1 MFQEQTIQ
9 IPFGISVFGSSIV
22 RIEPDIVSLNFSVS
36 RVQQHPK
43 ESFREVRKA
52 AQDVRKFLSQANVSE
67 MGSSRVS
74 ISPSF
79 RYINGE
85 QKFVGYTAKITFHV
99 LLRQLD
105 GMEDVISG
113 IIDAGVNEL
122 TSVEFQT
129 TRLKEVRSEARRK
142 AVEAAR
148 EKAENY
154 CNAAG
159 VSLGK
164 IIHIKDVN
172 PDTLQVRDGHV
183 TRETQPDDNGEIRVF
198 DPGSIT
204 VAAAV
209 VLAFEIGDKHP

>member
-1 MFQEQTIQ
+1 MFQEQTVQ
-9 IPFGISVFGSSIV
+9 TPFGISVFGSSIV
-22 RIEPDIVSLNFSVS
+22 RVEPDIVSLNFSVS
-36 RVQQHPK
+36 RLQQHPK
-43 ESFREVRKA
+43 DAFREVRKA
-52 AQDVRKFLSQANVSE
+52 AEEVRKYLSQTRVSE

-74 ISPSF
+74 IFPSF
-79 RYINGE
+79 RYADGE
-85 QKFVGYTAKITFHV
+85 QKFIGYTAKITFHV

-105 GMEDVISG
+105 TMEEVVSG
-113 IIDAGVNEL
+113 IIEAGVNEL

-129 TRLKEVRSEARRK
+129 TRLKEVRADARRR
-142 AVEAAR
+142 AVAAAR

-198 DPGSIT
+198 APGSIT
-204 VAAAV
+204 VGAAV
-209 VLAFEIGDKHP
+209 ALAFELGYKNP